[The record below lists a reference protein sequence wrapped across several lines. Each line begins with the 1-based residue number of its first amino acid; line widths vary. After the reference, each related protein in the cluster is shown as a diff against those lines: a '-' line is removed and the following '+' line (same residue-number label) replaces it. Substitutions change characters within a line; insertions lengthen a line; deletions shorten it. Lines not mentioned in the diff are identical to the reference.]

1 MIRGKV
7 EGTDK
12 LVGTVQKMSRKVFSE
27 TKKVLK
33 AEAVLMT
40 SHTRKT
46 YMSGP
51 RPYLLAVRSG
61 NLRVQT
67 KPLPVTERPGVIES
81 GMGFGTTYARPH
93 VGPKGQ
99 VTTIKPKK
107 PGGFLAIPLKAAMK
121 PSLETRGAPRSKM
134 WGETFFARGEKG
146 GLILFGKRVVQ
157 KGAHAGETRGKIV
170 PLFLMVKQVKIK
182 SRVHPE
188 VILAWEKPRMI
199 AAFAQIGI
207 KLKGA

>member
-1 MIRGKV
+1 LIRGKV
-7 EGTDK
+7 EGGKPGD
-12 LVGTVQKMSRKVFSE
+12 VQKVGVRLISE
-27 TKKVLK
+27 TKKILK
-33 AEAVLMT
+33 SEAVLMT

-51 RPYLLAVRSG
+51 RPVLLGVRTG
-61 NLRVQT
+61 NLRSQT

-81 GMGFGTTYARPH
+81 GMGFGTAYARPH

-99 VTTIKPKK
+99 VTTIRPVRAKW
-107 PGGFLAIPLKAAMK
+107 LTIPLPAAMTK
-121 PSLETRGAPRSKM
+121 AGVPRGAAQSGM
-134 WGETFFARGEKG
+134 WGETFFARSKKG
-146 GLILFGKRVVQ
+146 NLILFGKRVAQ
-157 KGAHAGETRGKIV
+157 KGAHAGEARGDVV
-170 PLFLMVKQVKIK
+170 PLFVLKKQVQIK

-207 KLKGA
+207 RLKGA

>member
-7 EGTDK
+7 EGADK

-27 TKKVLK
+27 TKKVL
-33 AEAVLMT
+33 ATEARLMT

-51 RPYLLAVRSG
+51 RPYILAVRTG
-61 NLRVQT
+61 NLRAQT
-67 KPLPVTERPGVIES
+67 KPLPVTERSGVIES

-99 VTTIKPKK
+99 VTTIKPVNRKY
-107 PGGFLAIPLKAAMK
+107 LTIPLPAAMTK
-121 PSLETRGAPRSKM
+121 AGVLRGAAQSGM
-134 WGETFFARGEKG
+134 WGETFFARSKKG
-146 GLILFGKRVVQ
+146 NLILFGKRVAQ
-157 KGAHAGETRGKIV
+157 KGAHAGEARGDVV
-170 PLFLMVKQVKIK
+170 PLFVLKKQVQIK

-199 AAFAQIGI
+199 KAFRDIGI
-207 KLKGA
+207 RLKEA